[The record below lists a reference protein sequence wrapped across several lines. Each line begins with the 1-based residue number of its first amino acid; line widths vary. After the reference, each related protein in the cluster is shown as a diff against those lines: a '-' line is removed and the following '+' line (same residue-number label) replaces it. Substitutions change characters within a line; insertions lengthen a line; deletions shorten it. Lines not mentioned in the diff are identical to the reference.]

1 MQGDQAAFLAAV
13 WHRICRWFPIGT
25 TTNNQRVAM
34 VSASCSFPSNAV
46 MMLPALRMGSGLV
59 PQLVQHFCCP
69 LRQERNDL
77 YDLFHINRNAQ

>member
-1 MQGDQAAFLAAV
+1 
-13 WHRICRWFPIGT
+13 
-25 TTNNQRVAM
+25 
-34 VSASCSFPSNAV
+34 

-77 YDLFHINRNAQ
+77 YDLFTLTETRNN